1 MKSNLE
7 YYNHRKDSHRHP
19 KFKLLR
25 ALHGGGERG
34 WAAEG
39 RFWALNNIISDSEN
53 CELDLTKNR
62 NKAVVAEEL
71 NISLDELNNF
81 IQTLLSDDIEL
92 ILEAEPGIYTTK
104 KVKEAFGKVSDE
116 REKARIRKEKVKKS
130 NSSGEPA
137 ESSGEPNNR
146 VNEIKGNE
154 IKSKENTE
162 LPIYSLPSTFDLPL
176 PTITNYET
184 FIPDDFNDDLQLR
197 AQIEKLLK
205 HFTHNPDNKTIT
217 TFYNVVAKKN
227 KLTEKVSKQT
237 SFKILYEI
245 CSNWNNL
252 ESGKKNYGYLFKKFT
267 GMIEDKLIE
276 ARERKN
282 NAEKTVEKEETSKI
296 ADVEI
301 LETLNK
307 ISSSMVLK

>member
-71 NISLDELNNF
+71 NISLDELNSF

-92 ILEAEPGIYTTK
+92 LIEVDPGIYTTK

-116 REKARIRKEKVKKS
+116 REKARIRKDKGKKT
-130 NSSGEPA
+130 NSSDEILK
-137 ESSGEPNNR
+137 SSGEPNKR
-146 VNEIKGNE
+146 VKESKVNESRREENNLIPSLPDVVSFFLKQKQTDTEAKKFYHWYQSKGWEGIEDWKSRALKWILGEKKSSASGNNGNHTSGLHYFIGKE
-154 IKSKENTE
+154 FEEMITKIEGEKCSKETRSK
-162 LPIYSLPSTFDLPL
+162 Y
-176 PTITNYET
+176 YEEYDVY
-184 FIPDDFNDDLQLR
+184 FIEG
-197 AQIEKLLK
+197 IEKGCWVK
-205 HFTHNPDNKTIT
+205 KDD
-217 TFYNVVAKKN
+217 AK
-227 KLTEKVSKQT
+227 LQGL
-237 SFKILYEI
+237 I
-245 CSNWNNL
+245 
-252 ESGKKNYGYLFKKFT
+252 LFK
-267 GMIEDKLIE
+267 D
-276 ARERKN
+276 RK
-282 NAEKTVEKEETSKI
+282 KI
-296 ADVEI
+296 P
-301 LETLNK
+301 
-307 ISSSMVLK
+307 

>member
-92 ILEAEPGIYTTK
+92 IQEVEPGIYTTK

-116 REKARIRKEKVKKS
+116 REKARVRKDKGKKI
-130 NSSGEPA
+130 NSSDEIK
-137 ESSGEPNNR
+137 ESSGELYKR
-146 VNEIKGNE
+146 VKERKVNESRGEEKNLIPSLPDVISFFNLNNGNE
-154 IKSKENTE
+154 SQASKFYNHFESRNWKNIENWKPRAINWIAEDLEKNSTNVNKSFEYYVGKEFEEMITRNEGEKCSKETRSKYYQEYDAFFIEGIEKACWVRKDEASKKGLVLFADRNKITENEFAE
-162 LPIYSLPSTFDLPL
+162 LP
-176 PTITNYET
+176 
-184 FIPDDFNDDLQLR
+184 
-197 AQIEKLLK
+197 
-205 HFTHNPDNKTIT
+205 
-217 TFYNVVAKKN
+217 
-227 KLTEKVSKQT
+227 
-237 SFKILYEI
+237 
-245 CSNWNNL
+245 
-252 ESGKKNYGYLFKKFT
+252 
-267 GMIEDKLIE
+267 
-276 ARERKN
+276 
-282 NAEKTVEKEETSKI
+282 
-296 ADVEI
+296 
-301 LETLNK
+301 
-307 ISSSMVLK
+307 